1 MAALSKYNINSN
13 PYCLYVK
20 SRDTAW
26 THCIRRQPR
35 VHEKCKEG
43 PFCGTCYAGMGE
55 CVFPIR
61 SVDGTPLAFISVSG
75 YRLAP
80 DQALARISAVAE
92 RYGHARQKLLDSY
105 WNDLK
110 PEQPD
115 LEALSVQIAPL
126 CRMFELLHVML
137 GSYSQDSVGSMTQS
151 CILGHAVVYLRRH
164 YSEDLSLDSV
174 AEYVSLHPSYLSY
187 LFKKKTGDSFLHFLH
202 TVRLQEACRLM
213 REKPDLPL
221 ERISELVGY
230 RTSTY
235 FYKAFRQHFGKS
247 PRDWQKGKS

>member
-1 MAALSKYNINSN
+1 M
-13 PYCLYVK
+13 
-20 SRDTAW
+20 
-26 THCIRRQPR
+26 
-35 VHEKCKEG
+35 
-43 PFCGTCYAGMGE
+43 
-55 CVFPIR
+55 
-61 SVDGTPLAFISVSG
+61 
-75 YRLAP
+75 
-80 DQALARISAVAE
+80 
-92 RYGHARQKLLDSY
+92 
-105 WNDLK
+105 
-110 PEQPD
+110 
-115 LEALSVQIAPL
+115 
-126 CRMFELLHVML
+126 
-137 GSYSQDSVGSMTQS
+137 
-151 CILGHAVVYLRRH
+151 
-164 YSEDLSLDSV
+164 